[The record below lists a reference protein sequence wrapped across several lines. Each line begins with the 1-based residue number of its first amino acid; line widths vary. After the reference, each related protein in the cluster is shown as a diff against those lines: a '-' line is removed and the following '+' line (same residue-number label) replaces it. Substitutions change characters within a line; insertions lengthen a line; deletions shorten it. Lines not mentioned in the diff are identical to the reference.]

1 MLLDRL
7 CATSQGP
14 DEIPYWFLKAM
25 APALAKPLT
34 FIYNLSV
41 SQSSV
46 PSQWK
51 KAIISPLPKIPIPL
65 TCADFRPI
73 SLTPILSRLLDK
85 IIIGSYIYP
94 AISAPHIFN
103 NLHDQFAFRPTGSTE
118 AALIAILHHITML
131 LVNNPYVRVIAL
143 DFSKAFDTLRHSTT
157 LSKLATLP
165 VPDSLFNWFTDYFLG
180 HSHVTR
186 FQGTVSS
193 SANINAGVF
202 QGSAV
207 GPPLYIINGLDF
219 KPLYANNYIDKYADD
234 SYLIVPA
241 CNKSTVLSE
250 LGSIER
256 WAMVNN
262 LNKNKSQ
269 EIIVFPSERSRNKS
283 PTVPTLPD
291 IEGLPH

>member
-1 MLLDRL
+1 MVTLLLRLIFTADQLNNHYALQSTDNIYEPVVCKQTVTCDSDYLFVNEFMVFLLLDKL
-7 CATSQGP
+7 SATSQGP

-85 IIIGSYIYP
+85 IIIRSYIYP

-143 DFSKAFDTLRHSTT
+143 NFSKAFDTLRRSTT

-165 VPDSLFNWFTDYFLG
+165 LPVVKRGYYSRNDPDILYVCGKKEDKLF
-180 HSHVTR
+180 
-186 FQGTVSS
+186 
-193 SANINAGVF
+193 
-202 QGSAV
+202 SAV
-207 GPPLYIINGLDF
+207 LAKSEHVLHQFFPEEKKITYNLRPVLTVGLCRL
-219 KPLYANNYIDKYADD
+219 KL
-234 SYLIVPA
+234 
-241 CNKSTVLSE
+241 T
-250 LGSIER
+250 
-256 WAMVNN
+256 
-262 LNKNKSQ
+262 
-269 EIIVFPSERSRNKS
+269 
-283 PTVPTLPD
+283 
-291 IEGLPH
+291 H